1 MLSIH
6 RGHSVRYLTDEVAK
20 SRSYVDR
27 VRRQEA
33 AEATSTSVEVRP

>member
-1 MLSIH
+1 MQTT
-6 RGHSVRYLTDEVAK
+6 VNTLTEEVAK

-33 AEATSTSVEVRP
+33 AEAVAGGPGEVKL